1 MIWLASLTILQ
12 VVGFF
17 LDAQLLS
24 IILSAASPYIDQ
36 PQSLVDALEVYINC
50 SACSILDWST
60 FI

>member
-1 MIWLASLTILQ
+1 MIRNASFTILQ

-36 PQSLVDALEVYINC
+36 PQGLVDALEVGINC
-50 SACSILDWST
+50 SACSIPD
-60 FI
+60 